1 MSQGRAAVK
10 KRGNKLGF
18 WFFQASLR
26 IFGLAGTYGLLYPV
40 CLYYL
45 IFDSRAVSASMAY
58 VKRRFKSHNAFQR
71 IFDVYRLFIQ
81 QGKNLIDR
89 YYVVS
94 GQGQFDTELYGYDKI
109 KTLLNDSQKGVILLT
124 AHVGNWQLA
133 MTALKKFG
141 RTVHLL
147 MRPEDNIAV
156 KETLDIDS
164 EKENV
169 KIISTENFLSGVIEA
184 MDAVNK
190 GHIVSIMG
198 DRPYGYSSVEASF
211 LGEKVSFPYGAFSIA
226 AAVRCP
232 VVILLSAKVST
243 KKYIV
248 DISHVIEPR
257 YTSRDRKEEEIKGC
271 VSEFAMALE
280 DYVARHPF
288 QWFVFHDIWKR
299 DN

>member
-1 MSQGRAAVK
+1 MVPGLFDHSPGRRCPHGRYIFYFSDSDKKKKAALMAEAKAVVK

-18 WFFQASLR
+18 WFFQTSLR
-26 IFGLAGTYGLLYPV
+26 IFGLAGTYGLLYLV
-40 CLYYL
+40 CLYYM
-45 IFDSRAVSASMAY
+45 IFDRLAVSASRAY
-58 VKRRFKSHNAFQR
+58 IKRRFKSHNAFQQLC
-71 IFDVYRLFIQ
+71 DVYKLFIQ

-94 GQGQFDTELYGYDKI
+94 GEGQFDTELYGYDKI

-156 KETLDIDS
+156 RETLDIDS

-169 KIISTENFLSGVIEA
+169 KIISTENFLGGVIEA

-198 DRPYGYSSVEASF
+198 DRPYQYSSVEASF

-226 AAVRCP
+226 AAAQCP

-257 YTSRDRKEEEIKGC
+257 Y
-271 VSEFAMALE
+271 
-280 DYVARHPF
+280 
-288 QWFVFHDIWKR
+288 
-299 DN
+299 

>member
-1 MSQGRAAVK
+1 MAQGKDAIK

-45 IFDSRAVSASMAY
+45 LCDRTAVSVSMAY
-58 VKRRFKSHNAFQR
+58 IKRRFKNHNAFQR

-109 KTLLNDSQKGVILLT
+109 KTLLNTSQKGAILLT

-133 MTALKKFG
+133 MTALKKLG
-141 RTVHLL
+141 KTVYLL

-156 KETLDIDS
+156 KEALGIDS

-169 KIISTENFLSGVIEA
+169 KIISTENFLGGVIEA

-198 DRPYGYSSVEASF
+198 DRPYEYSSVEASF

-226 AAVRCP
+226 AAAQCP
-232 VVILLSAKVST
+232 VVVLLSAKVST
-243 KKYIV
+243 KKYII
-248 DISHVIEPR
+248 DISHVIEPI
-257 YTSRDRKEEEIKGC
+257 YSSRSKKQEEIKGC
-271 VSEFAMALE
+271 VREFAGILE
-280 DYVARHPF
+280 DYVARYPS

-299 DN
+299 NN